1 MDQVK
6 EVEGQIEAEASER
19 FADQR
24 EDRFADRFEARQAVG
39 LENRA
44 EGDSADRMADRRE
57 DRFDERPD
65 ASRQERPSDDALESQ
80 LAQSSSHASDPT
92 SSPVTVDI
100 YDQAYHLR
108 GQDPA
113 YITQLAL
120 IVDGKM
126 RAVAAGG
133 TTVDSLRVAVLAALN
148 IADQLVRVEAQY
160 RALSGSINETESS
173 LRHRAENLSGLLD
186 SILTEDRKIS

>member
-6 EVEGQIEAEASER
+6 EVEDQLEER
-19 FADQR
+19 VTEEFTDSP
-24 EDRFADRFEARQAVG
+24 EDRFFKERFE
-39 LENRA
+39 
-44 EGDSADRMADRRE
+44 DRV
-57 DRFDERPD
+57 DERPD
-65 ASRQERPSDDALESQ
+65 EHRQERPTDDGLDNQLE
-80 LAQSSSHASDPT
+80 QSASPAADPT

-148 IADQLVRVEAQY
+148 IADQLVRTEAQY

-186 SILTEDRKIS
+186 SILTDDRKVG

>member
-6 EVEGQIEAEASER
+6 EVEHQLEER
-19 FADQR
+19 LTEQNTDST
-24 EDRFADRFEARQAVG
+24 EDRFFKERFE
-39 LENRA
+39 
-44 EGDSADRMADRRE
+44 DRV
-57 DRFDERPD
+57 DERPD
-65 ASRQERPSDDALESQ
+65 EHRQERPTDDGLDNQLE
-80 LAQSSSHASDPT
+80 QSSSPASDLS

-148 IADQLVRVEAQY
+148 IADQLVRTEAQY

-186 SILTEDRKIS
+186 SILTDDRKVG

>member
-6 EVEGQIEAEASER
+6 DVEHQLEER
-19 FADQR
+19 VTKQSTDR
-24 EDRFADRFEARQAVG
+24 PEDRFFKERFE
-39 LENRA
+39 
-44 EGDSADRMADRRE
+44 DRYE
-57 DRFDERPD
+57 DRVDERPD
-65 ASRQERPSDDALESQ
+65 AHRQERPADDGLDNQLEP
-80 LAQSSSHASDPT
+80 SSSTASDPS

-148 IADQLVRVEAQY
+148 IADQLVRTEAQY

-186 SILTEDRKIS
+186 SILTDDRKVG

>member
-6 EVEGQIEAEASER
+6 EVEGQIEADASER

-44 EGDSADRMADRRE
+44 EDHSADRMADRRE
-57 DRFDERPD
+57 DRFE
-65 ASRQERPSDDALESQ
+65 ERPSDDALESQ

>member
-6 EVEGQIEAEASER
+6 EVEHQLKER
-19 FADQR
+19 LTEQNTDST
-24 EDRFADRFEARQAVG
+24 EDRFFKERFE
-39 LENRA
+39 
-44 EGDSADRMADRRE
+44 DRV
-57 DRFDERPD
+57 DERPD
-65 ASRQERPSDDALESQ
+65 EHRQERPTDDGLDNQLE
-80 LAQSSSHASDPT
+80 QSSSPASDLS

-148 IADQLVRVEAQY
+148 IADQLVRTEAQY

-186 SILTEDRKIS
+186 SILTDDRKVG